1 MPPLL
6 SYVEGANDNL
16 TTLLKFRR
24 GAFEAELPVR
34 PTFLTYSKCG
44 NITPTYDV
52 MQFLVLFVFLASS
65 LTIYHARLNIL
76 PPFIPNE
83 YMYTHCAGK
92 EGDERWNAF
101 AYATRDMMCKMTGWT
116 KVD

>member
-1 MPPLL
+1 LL
-6 SYVEGANDNL
+6 SYVEGANDNGIS
-16 TTLLKFRR
+16 LLKFRR
-24 GAFEAELPVR
+24 GAFEAEMPVR
-34 PTFLTYSKCG
+34 PTILTYNKCG

-52 MQFLVLFVFLASS
+52 MQLLILWVMLISS
-65 LTIYHARLNIL
+65 CTVYHAKLNIL

-83 YMYTHCAGK
+83 YMYTHCANK

-101 AYATRDMMCKMTGWT
+101 AYATRDMMSKMTGWI